1 MNTASVVIVGAGA
14 AGTAAATQLRSLGFD
29 GDLTLV
35 NAEAQIPYNRTTV
48 NKTLLHPDSTHDSVR
63 MALPDDPRT
72 TLLTGRADRLDTERR
87 TVVLRDGNHLCYD
100 AVLIAT
106 GARPRP
112 LLGRGQDA
120 GATELRDRL
129 TPLRTYD
136 DAERI
141 RRVLARV
148 SSKPCGPARVGI
160 VGASLLGSETADTLT
175 DLGHEVFLI
184 GAAINPMTRQLG
196 TTIATW
202 VRAQHAEHLAGVLDA
217 RVDHVSVQG
226 DDVVLALSNRT
237 ELTVDLVIE
246 AVGVDPEVAWLGNS
260 ALTIDDGVLVDDRL
274 RTLNVEGVY
283 AAGDLAR
290 VDGSPR
296 VEHWGHALSQG
307 AHAARTI
314 SHDLLRTDDPGPF
327 RPSGSYSTRLYGK
340 PINVLG
346 AAHPHRGREI
356 ALGPPGHEGHV
367 TVYTSAES
375 RLSGAVTL
383 GSAKLA
389 NRLRPLV
396 AAAAGLNE
404 AADVVTATLTPPG
417 QQTTQ
422 PGTTS
427 AHELQRSITLR

>member
-35 NAEAQIPYNRTTV
+35 NAEEQIPYNRTTV

-72 TLLTGRADRLDTERR
+72 TLLAGRADRLDTERR
-87 TVVLRDGNHLCYD
+87 TVVLQDGNHLSYD

-112 LLGRGQDA
+112 LPRRDQNTGDA
-120 GATELRDRL
+120 ELCDRV

-148 SSKPCGPARVGI
+148 GSKPCRSAWVGV
-160 VGASLLGSETADTLT
+160 VGASLLGSETADALT

-184 GAAINPMTRQLG
+184 GATNNPMARQLG

-202 VRAQHAEHLAGVLDA
+202 VQARHAEHLAGVLDA
-217 RVDHVSVQG
+217 RVDSVSTRG
-226 DDVVLALSNRT
+226 DDVVLALSNGT
-237 ELTVDLVIE
+237 ELAVDLVIE
-246 AVGVDPEVAWLGNS
+246 AVGVDPEVGWLGNS
-260 ALTIDDGVLVDDRL
+260 ALSIDDGVLVDDRL

-290 VDGSPR
+290 IDGSPR
-296 VEHWGHALSQG
+296 IEHWGHALAQG

-314 SHDLLRTDDPGPF
+314 SHDLQHTEDPGPF
-327 RPSGSYSTRLYGK
+327 QPSGSYSTRLYGK

-346 AAHPHRGREI
+346 APHPHRGREV
-356 ALGPPGHEGHV
+356 ALAPPGQEAHV

-375 RLSGAVTL
+375 RLSAAVTL

-396 AAAAGLNE
+396 AAGAGLDE
-404 AADVVTATLTPPG
+404 AADVVTATLTPP
-417 QQTTQ
+417 T
-422 PGTTS
+422 
-427 AHELQRSITLR
+427 AAVR

>member
-1 MNTASVVIVGAGA
+1 MSTASVVIVGAGA
-14 AGTAAATQLRSLGFD
+14 AGTAAATQLRSLGFT

-35 NAEAQIPYNRTTV
+35 NAEAQVPYNRTAV
-48 NKTLLHPDSTHDSVR
+48 NKTLLHPDSTLASVR
-63 MALPDDPRT
+63 TALPDDPRT
-72 TLLTGRADRLDTERR
+72 TMLAGRAERLDTEHR
-87 TVVLRDGNHLCYD
+87 TVILHGGNHLPYD

-106 GARPRP
+106 GARPR
-112 LLGRGQDA
+112 LLPGREQNA
-120 GATELRDRL
+120 SALELRNRV

-141 RRVLARV
+141 RRVLV
-148 SSKPCGPARVGI
+148 KVGTKPWRRPRVGI
-160 VGASLLGSETADTLT
+160 VGASLLGSETADALT
-175 DLGHEVFLI
+175 DLGHEAFLI
-184 GAAINPMTRQLG
+184 GATHNPMTRQVG

-202 VRAQHAEHLAGVLDA
+202 IRARHADHLAGVLDA
-217 RVDHVSVQG
+217 RVDAVSVRG
-226 DDVVLALSNRT
+226 DDVVLALSNGT

-246 AVGVDPEVAWLGNS
+246 AVEVDPEVGWLGDS

-290 VDGSPR
+290 ITGSPR
-296 VEHWGHALSQG
+296 VEHWGHALAQG

-314 SHDLLRTDDPGPF
+314 SHDLQRTEDPGPF

-340 PINVLG
+340 SINVLG
-346 AAHPHRGREI
+346 SPHPHRDREVSL
-356 ALGPPGHEGHV
+356 APPGHETHV

-375 RLSGAVTL
+375 RLSAAVTL

-396 AAAAGLNE
+396 AAGAALEE
-404 AADVVTATLTPPG
+404 AADVVTATLTPTVAG
-417 QQTTQ
+417 
-422 PGTTS
+422 
-427 AHELQRSITLR
+427 R

>member
-1 MNTASVVIVGAGA
+1 MSTASVVIVGAGA

-48 NKTLLHPDSTHDSVR
+48 NKTLLHPDSTLDSVR
-63 MALPDDPRT
+63 TALPDDPRT
-72 TLLTGRADRLDTERR
+72 TLLAGRADRLDTERR
-87 TVVLRDGNHLCYD
+87 TVVLRDGNHLSYD

-112 LLGRGQDA
+112 LPGRGQNA
-120 GATELRDRL
+120 GAAGLRDRL

-141 RRVLARV
+141 RRVLTRIGARA
-148 SSKPCGPARVGI
+148 CRPARVGI
-160 VGASLLGSETADTLT
+160 VGASLLGSETAEALT

-184 GAAINPMTRQLG
+184 GAAITPMTRQLG

-202 VRAQHAEHLAGVLDA
+202 VRARHAEHLAGVLDA
-217 RVDHVSVQG
+217 RVDYVSVRG
-226 DDVVLALSNRT
+226 DDVVLTLSNRT

-246 AVGVDPEVAWLGNS
+246 AVGVDPEVGWLVNS
-260 ALTIDDGVLVDDRL
+260 ALTIDDGVVVDDRL
-274 RTLNVEGVY
+274 RTLNVERVY

-290 VDGSPR
+290 IDSSPR
-296 VEHWGHALSQG
+296 VEHWGHALAQG

-327 RPSGSYSTRLYGK
+327 HPSGSYSTRLYGK

-356 ALGPPGHEGHV
+356 SLGPPGREGHV
-367 TVYTSAES
+367 TVYTSADN
-375 RLSGAVTL
+375 RLRGAVTL

-396 AAAAGLNE
+396 AAAAGINE
-404 AADVVTATLTPPG
+404 AADVVTATLTPPVAADNA
-417 QQTTQ
+417 TR
-422 PGTTS
+422 
-427 AHELQRSITLR
+427 HDLRS